1 MKISM
6 QQVSNLYS
14 LYDKVKSQVLPV
26 KTAYK
31 FAKLF
36 SSIKTEFDFYSSK
49 VSEIITRYAELDEQG
64 KPVVLPNNTGVKIRP
79 DQMAAA
85 NQALAELSTLEV
97 DIPDYSISLE
107 DFNDSSFLTVEEL
120 GYFTPFI
127 KD

>member
-6 QQVSNLYS
+6 QEVSNLYS

-36 SSIKTEFDFYSSK
+36 SSIKEEFDFYSSK
-49 VSEIITRYAELDEQG
+49 VSEIITKYAELDERG
-64 KPVVLPNNTGVKIRP
+64 KPVVLSNNTGVKIRP

-97 DIPDYSISLE
+97 DIPDYSITLE

-120 GYFTPFI
+120 GYFAPFI